1 MGEDQL
7 FPFTVATSS
16 IPHLGQP
23 PRFQSN
29 GPHLQRIPDDKM
41 VLNEQQQVTTQ
52 GSSAMIPPI
61 WNQG

>member
-41 VLNEQQQVTTQ
+41 VLNERKRQAEAVQ
-52 GSSAMIPPI
+52 AL
-61 WNQG
+61 